1 MKAKIII
8 LTPVYNDWKN
18 LTKLLAKINIIFKNN
33 LKKKFDLVVVNDSST
48 EKLEIKKLK
57 FKSINR
63 LRLIS
68 LVQNVG
74 SQRALAIGI
83 RCINKIYKK
92 NYKVII
98 IDSDG
103 QDNPAAITKLI
114 NYSKKKKKNA
124 IVVNRG
130 QRKESLW
137 FKMFYESY
145 CLLINIFTGK
155 KIRFGNYSLLSSD
168 HIKKIK
174 NCDDLWSA
182 YPPTISNNIKNIH
195 YITMD
200 REKRFSGKSKMNFFG
215 LVFHAFRVFSVLRF
229 KILISSSFYLFLNYI
244 FFFKNNLNIL
254 FYFILIILILFNS
267 TNFLISIFNK
277 NKFQIAFNKALDN
290 NF

>member
-18 LTKLLAKINIIFKNN
+18 LTKLLAKIDIIFKNN
-33 LKKKFDLVVVNDSST
+33 LKKKFDLIVVNDSST
-48 EKLEIKKLK
+48 EKPVVKKLK
-57 FKSINR
+57 FKSVNK

-83 RCINKIYKK
+83 KCIDKIYKK
-92 NYKVII
+92 NYKLII

-103 QDNPAAITKLI
+103 QDNPEAITKLI
-114 NYSKKKKKNA
+114 NYTKKKKKFA
-124 IVVNRG
+124 IAVNRG
-130 QRKESLW
+130 QRKEALW
-137 FKMFYESY
+137 FKIFYESY
-145 CLLINIFTGK
+145 CLLINMFAGK
-155 KIRFGNYSLLSSD
+155 KVRFGNYSLLSSD
-168 HIKKIK
+168 HVKKIK
-174 NCDDLWSA
+174 DCDDLWSA

-215 LVFHAFRVFSVLRF
+215 LVCHAFRVFSVFRL
-229 KILISSSFYLFLNYI
+229 KILISSSFYLILNYI
-244 FFFKNNLNIL
+244 FFFKNNFNIL
-254 FYFILIILILFNS
+254 FYFILIILILLN
-267 TNFLISIFNK
+267 TANFLISIFNR
-277 NKFQIAFNKALDN
+277 NKFQITYNKTLNN